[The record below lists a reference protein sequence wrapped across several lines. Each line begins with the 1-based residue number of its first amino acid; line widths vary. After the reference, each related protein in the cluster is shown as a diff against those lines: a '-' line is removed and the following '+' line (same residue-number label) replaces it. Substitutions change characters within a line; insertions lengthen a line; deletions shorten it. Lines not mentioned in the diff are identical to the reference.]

1 MNSLIRFLTLG
12 PQFVARISNDN
23 VNGVLFQ
30 QVRSNV
36 RWNFEKCSEIKRI
49 RTHGWKK
56 RISTPSG
63 RNIIMRRILK
73 GRQVLSH

>member
-1 MNSLIRFLTLG
+1 MNSLIRCLTLG
-12 PQFVARISNDN
+12 PQLAARISNNN

-30 QVRSNV
+30 QVRENV
-36 RWNFEKCSEIKRI
+36 RWNFEKCSEVKRI

-56 RISTPSG
+56 RISTKNG

-73 GRQVLSH
+73 GCQVLSH